1 MPRIIAAAFSLYFDL
16 VNLAEENYRVQAVR
30 QQEIENYPAPR
41 RESVA
46 ATVESLKQ
54 QGISAQELQTLLDR
68 LQIELVLT
76 AHPTEAKRRT
86 ILSKMQ
92 RITEVLQLLNQN
104 NLLPREMEAH
114 QQALHAEIT
123 AFWLTERA
131 RTDRP
136 TVTDEVRTGL
146 YFVERVFWEVIPKIF
161 DDLDDALAKH
171 YPGIKT
177 DHPWLTLASWIGGD
191 RDGNPHV
198 TTEITAETL
207 RLHRG
212 LAVEKHR
219 ASLQELAR
227 WLSLSARRTP
237 APPDLLDWFEGRRP
251 LPAHVLYLEKRS
263 DPRTLPVGAV
273 FIG

>member
-1 MPRIIAAAFSLYFDL
+1 MTWLTWLKKIIAFRLYVSKSSKIIL
-16 VNLAEENYRVQAVR
+16 
-30 QQEIENYPAPR
+30 R
-41 RESVA
+41 RDAKFVA

-131 RTDRP
+131 P
-136 TVTDEVRTGL
+136 
-146 YFVERVFWEVIPKIF
+146 
-161 DDLDDALAKH
+161 
-171 YPGIKT
+171 
-177 DHPWLTLASWIGGD
+177 
-191 RDGNPHV
+191 N
-198 TTEITAETL
+198 
-207 RLHRG
+207 
-212 LAVEKHR
+212 
-219 ASLQELAR
+219 
-227 WLSLSARRTP
+227 
-237 APPDLLDWFEGRRP
+237 
-251 LPAHVLYLEKRS
+251 
-263 DPRTLPVGAV
+263 
-273 FIG
+273 